1 MGRAFHDGE
10 ANLHY
15 SDHADPDTTGYLTET
30 ASEFGLMSK
39 EAALRKNNRNKA
51 SFISYQLPFEPVMV
65 YESPLAARSTIE
77 ADVDASLLRFVPP
90 YMI

>member
-1 MGRAFHDGE
+1 MKYHPKMGRAFHDGE

-39 EAALRKNNRNKA
+39 EAATRKNNRNKA
-51 SFISYQLPFEPVMV
+51 
-65 YESPLAARSTIE
+65 
-77 ADVDASLLRFVPP
+77 
-90 YMI
+90 